1 MFSLLLFI
9 YSPLRAPRQSRPHRG
24 PRATPQAGR
33 SLAEP
38 SSLPK
43 RRKAKGE
50 PLCVIEGGR
59 AGVP

>member
-1 MFSLLLFI
+1 MFSLLLFV
-9 YSPLRAPRQSRPHRG
+9 YSPLRAPRQSRPRRSS
-24 PRATPQAGR
+24 RAAPQAGP

-38 SSLPK
+38 SLPSK

-50 PLCVIEGGR
+50 PLRVIEGGR